1 MLEGR
6 SHTLNWDILD
16 IIPQNLSH
24 LEDEFSVDEV
34 RAAINDLPSDKAP
47 GPYGYIG
54 IFYKT
59 TWDIIKHDLLQAVN
73 YFYNQHDQHLK
84 VLNTAHIILI
94 PKRVDAASL
103 ADFRPISLT
112 HSVAKL
118 LSKLLVTSLSASLD
132 SLTSRSQNAFIKK
145 RSIHD
150 NFLYTQ
156 CVVKELHKA
165 KHPALFSKLDIAK
178 AFDSVRWD
186 YLQEVLQKLVF
197 GPRWRAW
204 VSALL
209 CTGSSAIFVNGS
221 RGHWFD
227 HGRGVKTR

>member
-1 MLEGR
+1 M
-6 SHTLNWDILD
+6 DILG
-16 IIPQNLSH
+16 
-24 LEDEFSVDEV
+24 FS
-34 RAAINDLPSDKAP
+34 IKLL
-47 GPYGYIG
+47 G
-54 IFYKT
+54 
-59 TWDIIKHDLLQAVN
+59 IIKHDLLRAVN

-118 LSKLLVTSLSASLD
+118 LSKLLATRLSASLD
-132 SLTSRSQNAFIKK
+132 SLTSRSQSAFIRK

-150 NFLYTQ
+150 KFLYTQ

-165 KHPALFSKLDIAK
+165 KHPALFFKLDIAK

-186 YLQEVLQKLVF
+186 YLQEVLQKLGF
-197 GPRWRAW
+197 GSRWRAW
-204 VSALL
+204 YPLSYAQVRRLHS
-209 CTGSSAIFVNGS
+209 
-221 RGHWFD
+221 
-227 HGRGVKTR
+227 